1 MTKKYVGAGLA
12 IAAILAVVA
21 FAVYRWRT
29 SGFAWHEFA
38 TALETVDW
46 SWLAMSIAL
55 ILATYVGRALRWEVM
70 LRPLVPRTHLWRL
83 FVATAIGFTA
93 VVLFGRAGE
102 PVRPYLIAKKEN
114 VPFSGQ
120 VAAWVVERMLDLLMM
135 LVIFGVALSQV
146 SHSTVRHGPR
156 IDIILATG
164 GYLAGI
170 VGLASLALLVGLR
183 QFRGTVLHRL
193 MEGLA
198 FLPEPVTVKIGHAL
212 RSFGEGM
219 ESMRSGARIRL
230 LILYTVLEWALIA
243 AAFGCVF
250 KAFPATHQLG
260 VTDVVMLLGFIAFG
274 SVVQLPGI
282 GGGVQIVTVLVL
294 TELFGVT
301 LEAATGVALVL
312 WIITFVAIVPL
323 GLALAFHEGIQWR
336 NLRHIETD
344 SEDAGAG
351 GQGT

>member
-1 MTKKYVGAGLA
+1 MTRKYVGAGLA
-12 IAAILAVVA
+12 IAAILAAAA
-21 FAVYRWRT
+21 FALYRWRT

-38 TALETVDW
+38 SALETVDW
-46 SWLAMSIAL
+46 SWLALATVSIL
-55 ILATYVGRALRWEVM
+55 STYVGRALRWEVM
-70 LRPLVPRTHLWRL
+70 LRPLVPQTNLWRL

-135 LVIFGVALSQV
+135 LLIFGVALSQV
-146 SHSTVRHGPR
+146 SHSAVRHGPR
-156 IDIILATG
+156 IDIVLATG

-170 VGLASLALLVGLR
+170 AGLASLALLLGLR
-183 QFRGTVLHRL
+183 QFRGTVQHRL
-193 MEGLA
+193 MAGLS
-198 FLPEPVTVKIGHAL
+198 FLPERVTVKIGHSL

-219 ESMRSGARIRL
+219 ESMRSGARTRL
-230 LILYTVLEWALIA
+230 LVLYTVLEWTLIA
-243 AAFGCVF
+243 ASFGCVF
-250 KAFPATHQLG
+250 KAFPVTHALG
-260 VTDVVMLLGFIAFG
+260 VTDVVILLGFIGFG

-301 LEAATGVALVL
+301 LEAASGVALVL
-312 WIITFVAIVPL
+312 WITTFVAIVPL

-336 NLRHIETD
+336 NLRHIEADT
-344 SEDAGAG
+344 EQAG
-351 GQGT
+351 GRGA